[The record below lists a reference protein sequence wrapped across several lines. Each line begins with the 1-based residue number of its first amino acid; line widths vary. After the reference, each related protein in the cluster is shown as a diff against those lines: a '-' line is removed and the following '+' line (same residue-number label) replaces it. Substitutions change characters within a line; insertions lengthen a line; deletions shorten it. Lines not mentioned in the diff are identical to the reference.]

1 MGMIV
6 RCMLENAIQGGGNV
20 VLELCMGMIV
30 RCMLENA
37 IQHDGSVGLKLC
49 MGMIARLMLE
59 TRYNVTAA
67 RVWSCVWA

>member
-6 RCMLENAIQGGGNV
+6 R
-20 VLELCMGMIV
+20 
-30 RCMLENA
+30 RMLENA

-49 MGMIARLMLE
+49 MGMVVRLMLE